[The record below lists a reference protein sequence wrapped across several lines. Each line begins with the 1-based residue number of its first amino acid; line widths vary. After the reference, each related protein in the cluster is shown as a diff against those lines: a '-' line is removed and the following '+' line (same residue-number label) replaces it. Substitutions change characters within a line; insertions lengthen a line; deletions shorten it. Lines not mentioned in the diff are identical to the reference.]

1 MINPVSPF
9 MRVARMEESGGKRKR
24 HDSDHKAGGTAF
36 ESHRSRI
43 DAAIAGREL
52 KFMKLSTGTRRIW
65 AYDLEKWWRS
75 KRAKDFSDGPINS
88 DQPIKVTEPERLLT
102 LAQAAKRCG
111 VDTSKI
117 WAAHWS
123 GQLGLVVLGPRANRV
138 LLSELERWW
147 RAKATELR

>member
-1 MINPVSPF
+1 VESVKDTILTIKQAAQRS
-9 MRVARMEESGGKRKR
+9 RVNRA
-24 HDSDHKAGGTAF
+24 
-36 ESHRSRI
+36 RI
-43 DAAIAGREL
+43 DAAIASGEL

-123 GQLGLVVLGPRANRV
+123 GQLDLVVLGPRANR
-138 LLSELERWW
+138 LMLSELDRWW